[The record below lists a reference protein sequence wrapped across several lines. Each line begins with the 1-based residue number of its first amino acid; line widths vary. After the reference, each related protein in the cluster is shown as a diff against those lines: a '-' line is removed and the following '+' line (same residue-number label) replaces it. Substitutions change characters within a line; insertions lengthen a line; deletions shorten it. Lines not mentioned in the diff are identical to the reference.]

1 MIEYIKFGVV
11 LVVLILIQ
19 KSLIWLIAV
28 TEYQITPDIILIGI
42 VYLGIKKGKI
52 PGSIGGFTAG
62 LIFDLFS
69 FSFLG
74 LSALS
79 KATSGFISGFFNREN
94 KVDKYTE
101 TYIFILIVFIS
112 SLFNNILYFSL
123 YFQGTSLNFT
133 AIIIRYIFP
142 SAIYTAL
149 LAIPLV
155 IFNKRRSSKR

>member
-1 MIEYIKFGVV
+1 MIEYLKFGVV
-11 LVVLILIQ
+11 LLVLILIQ
-19 KSLIWLIAV
+19 KSLIWLIAI

-52 PGSIGGFTAG
+52 PGSVGGFVAG

-74 LSALS
+74 LTALS

-101 TYIFILIVFIS
+101 TFIFIFIVFFS
-112 SLFNNILYFSL
+112 SLINNFLYFSI
-123 YFQGTSLNFT
+123 YFQGTSLNF
-133 AIIIRYIFP
+133 IEIVIRYIIP
-142 SAIYTAL
+142 SAIYTSL
-149 LAIPLV
+149 LGIPFV
-155 IFNKRRSSKR
+155 IFNKRRSAKR